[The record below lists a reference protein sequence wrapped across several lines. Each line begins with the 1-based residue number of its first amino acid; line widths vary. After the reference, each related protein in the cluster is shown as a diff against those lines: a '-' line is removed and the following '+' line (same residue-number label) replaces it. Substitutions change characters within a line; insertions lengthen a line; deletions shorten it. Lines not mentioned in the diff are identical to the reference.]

1 MEKYF
6 HLEFFLSRG
15 LGKLFVWVMLLMAGL
30 IHSVTTQ
37 AQTRKCPYCDGNGTI
52 VRHLTVSQYGVRN
65 EVKKKCSTCGIYYY
79 PSSGHS
85 HIHCKYCRGTGRI
98 SNTGGSSNAYDSGSG
113 NSSGS
118 YSNDYEAES
127 NPALKAW
134 GQSVALNIRYGLPLS
149 EEEDAAFRRFAQ
161 NNPAWAQKY
170 VEWRNTLNYG
180 TMYFNERSAK
190 LGYEPVKSVD
200 SFFKNIEN
208 NLLLCSAGITLPQ
221 DLYQEAHRLEQIYY
235 NAYQKY
241 RNWCSKKEALTNLEN
256 AVLDWRLNQALF
268 GY

>member
-1 MEKYF
+1 MEKYSD
-6 HLEFFLSRG
+6 LDFFVSRG
-15 LGKLFVWVMLLMAGL
+15 FCKLSVRVLLLMVSLFFSA
-30 IHSVTTQ
+30 TTQ
-37 AQTRKCPYCDGNGTI
+37 AQTRKCSYCDGNGTI

-65 EVKKKCSTCGIYYY
+65 EAKKKCPTCGIYYY

-85 HIHCKYCRGTGRI
+85 HIHCKYCGGTGII
-98 SNTGGSSNAYDSGSG
+98 SNSSGSG
-113 NSSGS
+113 NHYDSGS

-134 GQSVALNIRYGLPLS
+134 GQSVALTIRYGLPFT

-161 NNPAWAQKY
+161 DNPAWAEKY
-170 VEWRNTLNYG
+170 VEWRKTLNYG

-200 SFFKNIEN
+200 GFFKNIEN
-208 NLLLCSAGITLPQ
+208 NLLQCTSGITLPQ
-221 DLYQEAHRLEQIYY
+221 DLYQEAHKLEQIYY

-256 AVLDWRLNQALF
+256 AVLDWQLNQALF